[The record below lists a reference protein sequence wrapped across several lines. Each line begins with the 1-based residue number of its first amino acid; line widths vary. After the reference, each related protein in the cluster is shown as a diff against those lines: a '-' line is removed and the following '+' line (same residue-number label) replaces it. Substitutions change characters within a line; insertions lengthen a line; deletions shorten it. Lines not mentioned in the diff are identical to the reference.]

1 MNRHFTIFL
10 CLFLTVILTSCSLF
24 LPYKE
29 TNKKLNNSFTVYTNV
44 SGAQISL
51 LNKPKKENFTSA
63 NNLST
68 TGEYF
73 AENTFFKLKKSR
85 MELLIS
91 KPNYDSD
98 TIVIKRSPRTG
109 ILVADIIYFPFLPFD
124 LMSSKFYKISKKSKV
139 HHIQLDYSQEFM
151 KSKYLEIIKSPN
163 IEVLHKYLL
172 DFPNSSM
179 KDLVVSSIDSINLI
193 NTRVSERFEIVIS
206 SRSNLELFGFKNE
219 IIESGNNSC
228 AISPYVMS
236 SYLDKLVI
244 QSYKNAKENN
254 DIKQFLEIRNEF
266 VLNSPTAYSLLST
279 EAKQVLEQNQIEID
293 NYIISQLDANDA
305 GNSTIKLIKSV
316 ISEYGNPKYQ
326 SLSVSRKINGILISE
341 ISKRNDELSQSEHI
355 NSLKLELS
363 SILQFDESR
372 MQYQSDLP
380 SKNILVSSE
389 YRVLNQKK
397 VISESES
404 KLRESEWRAINH
416 ENDWGRKNFSEYSL
430 SLQKEIE
437 KEKKDLKR
445 LEEIVNNDQRAL
457 TFFSSTKKNANNSFL
472 LNLLVGL
479 SPEFDGQVKLFNQKL
494 SSIIIEEFQMGIQI
508 DSSESENYS
517 KLQDL
522 MVRSNVEEIAIE
534 NGKIKQINGFDNDN
548 LIFSVI
554 LRGSEALVYT
564 YSKNMKSFELSEL
577 PKVVEQI
584 DLYYPNRYFERT
596 SIRESKIPFEKERQE
611 HLKIEF
617 QNGVNQ
623 LVKNW
628 EVRKENA
635 YNSEYLV
642 VAQIRL
648 VQLYDEMAYFLK
660 YDETLIPGITPVKS
674 ISERSLEIISY
685 FERAI
690 KEQFDEKFRQ
700 ASQAES
706 EEDENSETTNFCYE
720 DNYSIEK
727 YELKLSDF
735 SSGEGKVV
743 FNRYR
748 RGVLEKTITG
758 YWKEQYVGFGDAT
771 NVVIDWDGANA
782 ALGQTKYFI
791 RKYGSGGWQDLQSGD
806 FEEKK
811 TWTYCNN

>member
-1 MNRHFTIFL
+1 MKRHFTIFL
-10 CLFLTVILTSCSLF
+10 FLFLTVILTSCSLF

-51 LNKPKKENFTSA
+51 LNKSKKENLSST

-73 AENTFFKLKKSR
+73 AENTFSKLKKSR

-124 LMSSKFYKISKKSKV
+124 LMSSNFYKISKKSKV

-193 NTRVSERFEIVIS
+193 NTQVSERFEIVKS
-206 SRSNLELFGFKNE
+206 SRSNLELFVFKNE
-219 IIESGNNSC
+219 IIESGNYSV
-228 AISPYVMS
+228 AMSPNVMS
-236 SYLDKLVI
+236 RFLEKLVI

-254 DIKQFLEIRNEF
+254 DINQFLEIRNEF

-293 NYIISQLDANDA
+293 NYIISQLAANDS

-341 ISKRNDELSQSEHI
+341 ISKMHDELSQSEHI

-389 YRVLNQKK
+389 YRVINQKK

-404 KLRESEWRAINH
+404 KLRESEWTAINH
-416 ENDWGRKNFSEYSL
+416 ENDWVRKNFSENSL

-437 KEKKDLKR
+437 KEKKELR
-445 LEEIVNNDQRAL
+445 QLEEMAKNDQREL

-508 DSSESENYS
+508 NPIESENYS
-517 KLQDL
+517 RLQDL
-522 MVRSNVEEIAIE
+522 MVRSNVEEIVIE
-534 NGKIKQINGFDNDN
+534 HGKIKHINGFDNDN
-548 LIFSVI
+548 LIFTVI
-554 LRGSEALVYT
+554 LRSSDALVYT
-564 YSKNMKSFELSEL
+564 YSKNIKSFESGEL
-577 PKVVEQI
+577 PNILKQI
-584 DLYYPNRYFERT
+584 DLYFPNRYFERT
-596 SIRESKIPFEKERQE
+596 SIRESKILFEKERQA
-611 HLKIEF
+611 HVKIEF

-623 LVKNW
+623 LIKNW
-628 EVRKENA
+628 EARKEDAEN
-635 YNSEYLV
+635 YESLV

-648 VQLYDEMAYFLK
+648 VQLYDEMDYFLK
-660 YDETLIPGITPVKS
+660 YDETLIPGITSVKR
-674 ISERSLEIISY
+674 ISERSLSY
-685 FERAI
+685 INYLEEAI
-690 KEQFDEKFRQ
+690 KEKFDEEFKK

-706 EEDENSETTNFCYE
+706 EEDENSKTTNFCFE
-720 DNYSIEK
+720 DEYTGNR
-727 YELKLSDF
+727 YELKLHNKEN
-735 SSGEGKVV
+735 GEGKVV
-743 FNRYR
+743 YNLYK
-748 RGVLEKTITG
+748 RGVLTKTVTGNWEEKYISL
-758 YWKEQYVGFGDAT
+758 GDAT
-771 NVVIDWDGANA
+771 KIVFSMDGGLNMEFY
-782 ALGQTKYFI
+782 L
-791 RKYGSGGWQDLQSGD
+791 RKYMNGAWQDLQEMEGS
-806 FEEKK
+806 KRI
-811 TWTYCNN
+811 WSYCL